1 MQEKLSFSSHSSL
14 LLTVIKSQAGSL
26 AKALLEAVMNSVDAG
41 ASAIRIELSETAFS
55 VMDDGHGIT
64 DRNELERVFATFGT
78 PHEEGDAVFGRFR
91 VGRGQM
97 FAFAATQW
105 RTGTFRMSVDL
116 EHQGLDFNLES
127 NLRPVKGCQIKG
139 SLYLPLSP
147 MELSE
152 TGSEL
157 LDMIQFLNIPV
168 SLNGKRISR
177 KLDAMN
183 WTFQNSDAFVLLDR
197 STELAVYNQ
206 GVLVRKYPASLF
218 GSGGVIVSKVPLQV
232 NMARND
238 VLTYSCSV
246 WNRLK
251 ALIKAHS
258 LKLLRSRRSLT
269 DVERR
274 YAASLI
280 SSLPDEARGLDIASM
295 KLIMD
300 ASGRYLAL
308 KDLANFDRISW
319 IPDHRRDEG
328 LVAQRKTGALV
339 LSQSSMQAFN
349 AYDLSELLDTIRQA
363 CGLKIGARVIDFAAL
378 QSSMDH
384 VADRVAD
391 GKLPIS
397 ELLAL
402 QALRGI
408 QADLVALID
417 QAGFACEKR
426 DLCAGLS
433 DVYDG
438 WTDGQGWIAVNRPLL
453 AACSTQGA
461 SGFMKLMLLL
471 IHEYCHDTSDA
482 ESHDHDRVFFN
493 KYHDITYAS
502 AEGLLNLT
510 VAASDHFLELKEG
523 LRQKRE
529 QEMKNSLSRSQLDL
543 FSSRAAA

>member
-41 ASAIRIELSETAFS
+41 AQAIRIDLNETSFS
-55 VMDDGHGIT
+55 VTDDGHGIS
-64 DRNELERVFATFGT
+64 DRDELERVFATFGT
-78 PHEEGDAVFGRFR
+78 PHEAGDAVFGRFR

-116 EHQGLDFNLES
+116 ENQGLDFNLES
-127 NLRPVKGCQIKG
+127 GLRPVKGCQIKG
-139 SLYLPLSP
+139 QLYIPMSP

-152 TGSEL
+152 SSSEL

-168 SLNGKRISR
+168 TLNGKRISR
-177 KLDAMN
+177 KLETMN
-183 WTFQNSDAFVLLDR
+183 WTFQTSDAFVLLDR

-218 GSGGVIVSKVPLQV
+218 GSGGVIVSKVPLEV

-238 VLTYSCSV
+238 VLTYSCPV

-251 ALIKAHS
+251 ALIKTNS
-258 LKLLRSRRSLT
+258 LKLLRSRRSMT

-280 SSLPDEARGLDIASM
+280 SSLPNEARDLDIASM
-295 KLIMD
+295 KLVMD
-300 ASGRYLAL
+300 ASGKYLAL
-308 KDLANFDRISW
+308 KDLTKFDRISW
-319 IPDHRRDEG
+319 VPDHRRDEG
-328 LVAQRKTGALV
+328 LVAQRKTGTLV

-349 AYDLSELLDTIRQA
+349 AYDLKELIDTIRQA
-363 CGLKIGARVIDFAAL
+363 CDLEINARVIDFAAL
-378 QSSMDH
+378 QSSMEH

-391 GKLPIS
+391 GKLPAS
-397 ELLAL
+397 ELLTL
-402 QALRGI
+402 QALRSV
-408 QADLVALID
+408 QSELVDLID
-417 QAGFACEKR
+417 ASGFSCEKR
-426 DLCAGLS
+426 ELFAGLS

-438 WTDGQGWIAVNRPLL
+438 WTDGQTWITVNRPLL
-453 AACSTQGA
+453 QACDTQGA
-461 SGFMKLMLLL
+461 AGFMKLMMLL
-471 IHEYCHDTSDA
+471 IHEYCHDTADA

-493 KYHDITYAS
+493 KYHDITYA
-502 AEGLLNLT
+502 AAAGLYRLSS
-510 VAASDHFLELKEG
+510 VAADRLLELKEG

-529 QEMKNSLSRSQLDL
+529 LEMQSKLSRSQLDL
-543 FSSRAAA
+543 FSMRAAA